1 VAHMGEMRNVY
12 KIIIRKPEENNHLG
26 DLEVDEMVILKRC
39 SELLTGMKG
48 MGMCMCMCMGM

>member
-1 VAHMGEMRNVY
+1 MGEMRNVY